1 MRPAGTDFAATP
13 VPPALAEPGGWYG
26 PRHHVGSL
34 DLVRLTEEGR
44 IERC

>member
-1 MRPAGTDFAATP
+1 MNTLLDRLRHNAR
-13 VPPALAEPGGWYG
+13 PPALAEPGGWYG
-26 PRHHVGSL
+26 PRRHVGSL